1 MEYVEALEILKLSE
15 GFCDEDLKKAYKSAS
30 KIYHPDLGG
39 STEMMQKVNEA
50 YDLLLKE
57 PRYIH
62 ITKSYNAI
70 SYHVEWV
77 MQLKEK
83 LADAKKND
91 PNYIEIMKVIQ
102 DFENMNITGMTLM
115 DIHREFVNAN
125 SKILDIFYEIKRKFF
140 KENYIS
146 KDFKYEIDFTS
157 SLNKLYYDLDKIKC
171 EFDHYVYSSIV
182 INEVVKKNVGNFYY
196 KFLEDKVMEICNQVC
211 KEYFDSK
218 SILDKIN
225 IINNKVNGLYVI
237 FEDSLNVID
246 NLKLVTNNSDLIKRE
261 IDKMNNDYY
270 SNYGRLNE
278 LLVNVSSSKKSKDI
292 RKSIKIK
299 EYVICKYMN
308 NNELLR
314 RMLLDIHY
322 VNIGLIKT
330 ECLDVIL
337 DKNYDS
343 VDEYNEAIY
352 KHIGKSDIIFVNNK
366 LITNYSPCVG
376 VLQSVFDNQVCFGG
390 KLMNKKIF
398 YNHYES
404 LSMMLRDAEFI
415 GELLNTGEVL
425 LYTNNIIAIYKGNDG
440 IYFKFYDK
448 KRGKRI
454 NHPDIDKYKDKILLR
469 NEIINYLND
478 EVTYENDR
486 LSK

>member
-50 YDLLLKE
+50 YDLLLKK

-62 ITKSYNAI
+62 ITKSYNTI
-70 SYHVEWV
+70 SYHEEWV

-83 LADAKKND
+83 LADAKEND
-91 PNYIEIMKVIQ
+91 SNYIEIMKIIK
-102 DFENMNITGMTLM
+102 DFENMNITDMTLM

-125 SKILDIFYEIKRKFF
+125 KKILDIFYEIKRKFF

-146 KDFKYEIDFTS
+146 KDFKYDIDFTS
-157 SLNKLYYDLDKIKC
+157 TLTKLYFDLEKTKY

-182 INEVVKKNVGNFYY
+182 ISEVVKKNVGNFYY

-270 SNYGRLNE
+270 SNYERLNE
-278 LLVNVSSSKKSKDI
+278 LLVSVSSSKKSKYI

-299 EYVICKYMN
+299 K
-308 NNELLR
+308 
-314 RMLLDIHY
+314 
-322 VNIGLIKT
+322 
-330 ECLDVIL
+330 
-337 DKNYDS
+337 
-343 VDEYNEAIY
+343 
-352 KHIGKSDIIFVNNK
+352 
-366 LITNYSPCVG
+366 
-376 VLQSVFDNQVCFGG
+376 
-390 KLMNKKIF
+390 
-398 YNHYES
+398 
-404 LSMMLRDAEFI
+404 
-415 GELLNTGEVL
+415 
-425 LYTNNIIAIYKGNDG
+425 
-440 IYFKFYDK
+440 
-448 KRGKRI
+448 
-454 NHPDIDKYKDKILLR
+454 
-469 NEIINYLND
+469 
-478 EVTYENDR
+478 
-486 LSK
+486 